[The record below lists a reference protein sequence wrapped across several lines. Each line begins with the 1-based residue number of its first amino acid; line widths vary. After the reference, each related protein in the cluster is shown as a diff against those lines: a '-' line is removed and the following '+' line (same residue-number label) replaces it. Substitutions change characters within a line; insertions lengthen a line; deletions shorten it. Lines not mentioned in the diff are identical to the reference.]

1 MSVFINRKLLEQTTF
16 HSTAPA
22 GLACVVHAVAEE
34 GEHELHF
41 LDADDAVSETV
52 PVTVAGKRPTGEA
65 TAVRLD
71 VNPTKLGAARLS
83 RGPSGSPAH
92 HVIQP
97 GADLFITTP
106 APRDAC
112 RVRLVRKTD
121 GAVVFD
127 SASLGAGD
135 RFAVTLIRPGRYQ
148 VENQLDGA
156 KLVLT
161 VEYPVVGKQPYSPPP
176 PMQIECTAGGFQA
189 PTTTVKPAQGL
200 IFLCSA
206 PACLHLA
213 LVEPDDGPHQDAGPT
228 RTTPAGSGSGGP
240 PHAPLTE
247 EARSVL
253 RRVLRTFR
261 GKPDG
266 G

>member
-1 MSVFINRKLLEQTTF
+1 MSVFINRNLLEQTSF
-16 HSTAPA
+16 SSTAPA

-41 LDADDAVSETV
+41 VGDDDAPPETMG
-52 PVTVAGKRPTGEA
+52 VTVAGQRPTGEA
-65 TAVRLD
+65 TAARLD
-71 VNPTKLGAARLS
+71 VNPAHGAARLS
-83 RGPSGSPAH
+83 RGPSESPAH

-106 APRDAC
+106 AVRDA
-112 RVRLVRKTD
+112 RQVRLVRKTD

-176 PMQIECTAGGFQA
+176 PMQIGCTAGGFHA
-189 PTTTVKPAQGL
+189 PATTVKPAQGL

-206 PACLHLA
+206 PARLHLA
-213 LVEPDDGPHQDAGPT
+213 LVEPDDGPHKDAGPT
-228 RTTPAGSGSGGP
+228 RTTGSGP

-247 EARSVL
+247 EAREVL

-261 GKPDG
+261 GKRDG